1 MRRILQP
8 TTQRWLTNTNTGK
21 FRLDDETMRAYLQSV
36 SDPTGEFHY
45 ECTKQ
50 KSTIYISQVTI
61 DKQNNLYFDNLT
73 DDNIDYLAELAY
85 DHSMCKHRS

>member
-8 TTQRWLTNTNTGK
+8 TKQRWLTNTNSGK

-36 SDPTGEFHY
+36 SDPTGEFY
-45 ECTKQ
+45 CNYTEQ
-50 KSTIYISQVTI
+50 KYTIYTTQIPTE
-61 DKQNNLYFDNLT
+61 KQNSLYFDNLT